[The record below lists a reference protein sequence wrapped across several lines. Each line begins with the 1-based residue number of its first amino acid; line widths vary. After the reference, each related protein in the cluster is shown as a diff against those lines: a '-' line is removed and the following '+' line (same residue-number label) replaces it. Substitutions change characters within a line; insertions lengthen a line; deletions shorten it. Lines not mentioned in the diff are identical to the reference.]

1 VYVLEDC
8 PILFGILNAS
18 FVAEGFG
25 IAFEIDNISAIL
37 LLSKHF
43 GDCCLTPLIRVWLC
57 FLSTPAHTFAL
68 PIGLRYK
75 NLIVLENPCNG
86 LVSIPLN
93 TETEYPSHNLCRIGI
108 DDPLLFVFGVFH
120 VAIRRWS

>member
-1 VYVLEDC
+1 VNVLEDC
-8 PILFGILNAS
+8 PIFFGILNAS

-37 LLSKHF
+37 LLLKHL
-43 GDCCLTPLIRVWLC
+43 GYRGLAPLVRVWLC

-75 NLIVLENPCNG
+75 NLIILENSCDTE
-86 LVSIPLN
+86 LESIL
-93 TETEYPSHNLCRIGI
+93 E
-108 DDPLLFVFGVFH
+108 
-120 VAIRRWS
+120 